1 MPRVNVYDYSTDEFG
16 QSDPQLA
23 GWFNP
28 DSATSYEEATE
39 WNGSNHISVN
49 PVGDYGHQML
59 YRTKGGRWILN
70 TWSQYQG
77 VADRYEFIDD
87 DTAKDWLIRNNED
100 AAAEQWFGALEEES
114 GPNLGGRP
122 AVGTKVETRLP
133 DDLLARVDER
143 AEVEGV
149 ARAEMIRRLVAA
161 AL

>member
-1 MPRVNVYDYSTDEFG
+1 MPRINIYDHATDEFD
-16 QSDPQLA
+16 QSEPQLI

-39 WNGSNHISVN
+39 WDGNNHVSVN
-49 PVGDYGHQML
+49 PVGQYGHQML

-100 AAAEQWFGALEEES
+100 DAAEQWFGALEEES

-133 DDLLARVDER
+133 DDLLARLDER
-143 AEVEGV
+143 AETEGV
-149 ARAEMIRRLVAA
+149 ARAEMIRRLVTA